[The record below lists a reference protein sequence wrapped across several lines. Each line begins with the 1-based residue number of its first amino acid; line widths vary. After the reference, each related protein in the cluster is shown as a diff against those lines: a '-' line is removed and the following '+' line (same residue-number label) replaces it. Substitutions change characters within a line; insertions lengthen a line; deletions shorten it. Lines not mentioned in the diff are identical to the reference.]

1 MSNKSNILKHNT
13 IFHKYG
19 KHTHR
24 NLEDRAGAPYMKE
37 VLEEEI
43 AKGGEAMKHIL
54 DFPQVQI
61 KV

>member
-1 MSNKSNILKHNT
+1 MSNKSSILKHNI

-24 NLEDRAGAPYMKE
+24 NLDDRAGVPYMKE

-43 AKGGEAMKHIL
+43 AMKQIL